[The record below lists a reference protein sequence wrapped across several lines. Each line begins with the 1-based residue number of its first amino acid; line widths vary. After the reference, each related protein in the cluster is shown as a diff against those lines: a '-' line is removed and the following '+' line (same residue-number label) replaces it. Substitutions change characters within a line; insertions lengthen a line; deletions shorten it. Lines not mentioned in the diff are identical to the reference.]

1 MRSVHALLFFAL
13 LAVSTPARADDAYA
27 PSRFRV
33 YAGPALW
40 VPFYIN
46 DVYAIG
52 GTVAFQWSFDA
63 RRVFFVGGRVAILE
77 DPQGIG
83 ARYYGGIFDAEIGA
97 RPRLVT
103 HGQSAFALVASGGAG
118 GAFINCSCSA
128 PTQGFAHLALRAGVG
143 FDAGAFTMDAL
154 GGIALLANDTGFG
167 GTTEVVVDFGA
178 RF

>member
-1 MRSVHALLFFAL
+1 MRSVFALLFFFAL

-40 VPFYIN
+40 VPFEIS
-46 DVYAIG
+46 DVYAVG
-52 GTVAFQWSFDA
+52 GTVAFQWYPEA
-63 RRVFFVGGRVAILE
+63 RRVFFVGGRAAILD

-83 ARYYGGIFDAEIGA
+83 SGYYGGFFDAEIGA

-103 HGQSAFALVASGGAG
+103 RGQSAFALVVSGGAG
-118 GAFINCSCSA
+118 GLFIACSCSA
-128 PTQGFAHLALRAGVG
+128 PTQGYAHLALRAGVG

-154 GGIALLANDTGFG
+154 GSVAMFASNGAA
-167 GTTEVVVDFGA
+167 GTTEVVVELGA